1 MKSKTEIT
9 VSPMKVAI
17 AAPFPRQCKTCR
29 KTLTHANRRGYMR
42 ALKEDSE
49 CASCAAR
56 GIRLPF
62 TDGSGFPRECPVCHK
77 EMMYRYAATAAW
89 AKQHK
94 SICKACSNSNEKPID
109 IQGQRFGLLVVTHSV
124 IRGVDTFWV
133 CKCDCRGTK
142 EVRGS
147 SSLRNGNITSCGCR
161 QHVIK
166 VHPSSYIFRMYQQ
179 AARRSGRE
187 FDLTVA
193 QVRAIISQ
201 DCEYCGEPPFA
212 TMPNMP
218 KKATQT
224 HRDFRW
230 NGIDRIDSSKG
241 YVPGNV
247 VPCCTV
253 CNIMKL
259 DHSHA
264 GFIAHIEHILAHCG
278 RTHAPHLT
286 ASGPGD
292 RSYLR
297 RFQDKFP
304 DSHSTAQIGCRA
316 T

>member
-1 MKSKTEIT
+1 MKNEAEIA
-9 VSPMKVAI
+9 VSPAKIAI

-29 KTLTHANRRGYMR
+29 KTLTYANRRGYMR
-42 ALKEDSE
+42 AMKEDSE

-56 GIRLPF
+56 GIRLPIA
-62 TDGSGFPRECPVCHK
+62 DGSGFPRECPVCHK
-77 EMMYRYAATAAW
+77 GMMYRYEATAAR
-89 AKQHK
+89 AEEHK
-94 SICKACSNSNEKPID
+94 SICKACSNSNKKLID
-109 IQGQRFGLLVVTHSV
+109 VLGQRFGLLVVTHPV
-124 IRGVDTFWV
+124 TRGVRSHWA
-133 CKCDCRGTK
+133 CKCDCGNMK
-142 EVRGS
+142 EILGS
-147 SSLRNGNITSCGCR
+147 SHLRNGNITSCGCL
-161 QHVIK
+161 QHAIK

-187 FDLTVA
+187 FALTQA
-193 QVRAIISQ
+193 AVREIISQ

-212 TMPNMP
+212 TMPSMP

-224 HRDFRW
+224 HLDFRW

-241 YVPGNV
+241 YFPGNV

-278 RTHAPHLT
+278 RTRATHL
-286 ASGPGD
+286 AESRPDD

-297 RFQDKFP
+297 RFQDKLP
-304 DSHSTAQIGCRA
+304 DPHSTAQIGCRA